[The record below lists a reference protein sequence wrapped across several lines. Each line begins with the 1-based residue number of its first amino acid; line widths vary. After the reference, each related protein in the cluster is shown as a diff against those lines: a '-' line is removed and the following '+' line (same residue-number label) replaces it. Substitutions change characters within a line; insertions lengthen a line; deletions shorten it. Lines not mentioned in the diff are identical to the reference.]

1 MEYPLAA
8 DPSLVYI
15 EEPLDVHNPSPGV
28 CACRFPCPFFRID
41 DSTADLYAPDL
52 ARMMALRFRYRDLLT
67 SAPYPLSTLKRSLRG
82 AQALLVGRTRG
93 SVPLLKDPLALFS
106 AEWLA
111 ERFGT
116 RVLVLIRHPAAFAAS
131 LLRLNWRFNFV
142 HFTDQKALLEGDLA
156 PLASDLRA
164 AEQTALPPIR
174 EAALLWKCLHV
185 VIRRYMV
192 DHADWTFLR
201 LEDIASDPVLCFRNL
216 AEVFAL
222 SRPDL
227 VIERALLTSNASNP
241 TSAPLGQCTRFSGT
255 VKRRRLLG
263 GPADIHRPRLP
274 SGGSRRTRFHS
285 LPGGE
290 LVAASGSAPMTVTR
304 RPLPLTWVRRRISG
318 RVGLRSVQLRQP
330 LIALT
335 FDDGPSDF
343 TLSILA
349 ALDAH
354 AVRAT
359 FFPLGNR
366 AVRMPDTVRAVVQAG
381 HEIGLH
387 GWRHERFTRATVRA
401 QLTIS
406 SRALFDLT
414 GCRPQLFRAPYG
426 ELSRSSA
433 RVASRMGFRSILWDI
448 DPHDWQ
454 ASSAQS
460 IVERVL
466 VAAHPGAIILL
477 HDGGGDRA
485 PTVAALTA
493 MIPALRGRG
502 FEFGRCLISWQPAPQ
517 PAPSRDVRRSS
528 PSCGHRALSKRSG
541 VPSIFSEVRR
551 WTDAASGHSLACG
564 RWLHYRYIG

>member
-1 MEYPLAA
+1 MPNFAGVVDILETSPGTRHMQPILVTGSHRSGSTWVGSTLAA

-15 EEPLDVHNPSPGV
+15 EEPFNVHNPSPGV

-41 DSTADLYAPDL
+41 DSTADLYAPDS

-164 AEQTALPPIR
+164 AEQTRLPPIR

-241 TSAPLGQCTRFSGT
+241 TSAPPGA
-255 VKRRRLLG
+255 V
-263 GPADIHRPRLP
+263 
-274 SGGSRRTRFHS
+274 HS
-285 LPGGE
+285 LFRNSKAASIAWRSRLTSTDRDCLRAEVGE
-290 LVAASGSAPMTVTR
+290 LAS
-304 RPLPLTWVRRRISG
+304 
-318 RVGLRSVQLRQP
+318 
-330 LIALT
+330 T
-335 FDDGPSDF
+335 FYP
-343 TLSILA
+343 
-349 ALDAH
+349 
-354 AVRAT
+354 
-359 FFPLGNR
+359 
-366 AVRMPDTVRAVVQAG
+366 
-381 HEIGLH
+381 
-387 GWRHERFTRATVRA
+387 
-401 QLTIS
+401 
-406 SRALFDLT
+406 
-414 GCRPQLFRAPYG
+414 G
-426 ELSRSSA
+426 E
-433 RVASRMGFRSILWDI
+433 
-448 DPHDWQ
+448 
-454 ASSAQS
+454 
-460 IVERVL
+460 
-466 VAAHPGAIILL
+466 
-477 HDGGGDRA
+477 
-485 PTVAALTA
+485 
-493 MIPALRGRG
+493 
-502 FEFGRCLISWQPAPQ
+502 SW
-517 PAPSRDVRRSS
+517 
-528 PSCGHRALSKRSG
+528 
-541 VPSIFSEVRR
+541 
-551 WTDAASGHSLACG
+551 
-564 RWLHYRYIG
+564 